1 MLQPSARTLCL
12 CVGRAWRSAQRGH
25 ETHLSNVGAPMV
37 CEILVALQGRVDAAH
52 SSGRNRHRRGRQG
65 PSESSALADDP
76 ETRRAVSVAGAALP
90 ARLGKPWYSG
100 SAEVQLRCGR
110 PKTVVMLE
118 SESMS
123 AAKLSQ
129 KRTVGRTSRVSL
141 VKHGAESTT
150 CLRQEEPKK
159 RQRFEPQ
166 ALCEAAD
173 RLRL

>member
-1 MLQPSARTLCL
+1 MQSP
-12 CVGRAWRSAQRGH
+12 
-25 ETHLSNVGAPMV
+25 
-37 CEILVALQGRVDAAH
+37 AAH
-52 SSGRNRHRRGRQG
+52 AQ
-65 PSESSALADDP
+65 L
-76 ETRRAVSVAGAALP
+76 
-90 ARLGKPWYSG
+90 
-100 SAEVQLRCGR
+100 LRCGR

-118 SESMS
+118 SESMT
-123 AAKLSQ
+123 AARWSQ

-141 VKHGAESTT
+141 VKHGTMARSQPA